1 MDIWG
6 RSHGQKDGRGR
17 GGFPLPGSG
26 WVGEGLMGTTDLPI
40 LHPFSVT
47 YCIFRQPCSGSLVL
61 CLKPQVLPL
70 TDRGKSDVELPN
82 DLDEEGGGGEAG
94 V

>member
-1 MDIWG
+1 
-6 RSHGQKDGRGR
+6 
-17 GGFPLPGSG
+17 
-26 WVGEGLMGTTDLPI
+26 MGMTDLPI

-70 TDRGKSDVELPN
+70 TDRGK
-82 DLDEEGGGGEAG
+82 
-94 V
+94 